1 MDYINKYFKNIDSNF
16 FKNYKDYT
24 NYFSLRNIIIFSL
37 ILYIAFVNIYTP
49 RHIISF
55 LNLPITKICFIIL
68 ILYSF
73 TFDQKVSILLL
84 ITFLITIN
92 LEFLLQNDNR
102 IENYKNHKEKH
113 IIQEESDNEN
123 SDSETDSQDKNNTK
137 ENFDSDTDSSDD
149 ESDSDLDESN
159 NESDSDESENEE
171 KYKNFNKVFNPNK
184 IKPAKNLDDNFTN
197 LHKAMHSLES
207 FIKKK

>member
-24 NYFSLRNIIIFSL
+24 NYFSLRNIIIFTL

-84 ITFLITIN
+84 ITFITIN
-92 LEFLLQNDNR
+92 LNFYYKTI
-102 IENYKNHKEKH
+102 IELK
-113 IIQEESDNEN
+113 II
-123 SDSETDSQDKNNTK
+123 
-137 ENFDSDTDSSDD
+137 
-149 ESDSDLDESN
+149 
-159 NESDSDESENEE
+159 
-171 KYKNFNKVFNPNK
+171 K
-184 IKPAKNLDDNFTN
+184 I
-197 LHKAMHSLES
+197 
-207 FIKKK
+207 IKKTHYSGRK